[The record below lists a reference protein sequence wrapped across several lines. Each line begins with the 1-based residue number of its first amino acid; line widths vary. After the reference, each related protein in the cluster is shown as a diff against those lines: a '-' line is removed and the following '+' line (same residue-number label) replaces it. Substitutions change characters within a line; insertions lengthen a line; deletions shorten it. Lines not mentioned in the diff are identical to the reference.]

1 MIKWKCMKFNWDSG
15 PPPLVK
21 ARKVRGGPENLWT
34 VDLNVGYGWR
44 GGVYEGDGGEF
55 WWEWRVT

>member
-1 MIKWKCMKFNWDSG
+1 VIKWISKKFNEDSG

-21 ARKVRGGPENLWT
+21 ARMVRGGPEKLWC
-34 VDLNVGYGWR
+34 VDLLYGI
-44 GGVYEGDGGEF
+44 VDGGTLRFEGAEF